1 MRKNKG
7 GKISVT
13 KPRAKTSESIVP
25 TIIRKE
31 KTVGATTTESKDT
44 KRSEIMNICRSVK
57 SSTEPQFQCGF
68 KASNGEKYCPLH
80 LTYNKIIDY
89 ENKIYEIK
97 SDRVVVEKKINP
109 IYLTHEISPK
119 AQVEVPEC
127 AMVTTNCKPPMK
139 GKSVGKKAPVKKG
152 SCLKEQTTSSVMASY
167 HDNENTLEV
176 KMLIMINDD
185 EISEK
190 LSDLLGPAFDD
201 ITLSE
206 DQEDPITMDKFWD
219 IRAGRKVPLFDNK
232 YYLFSYHDSKGKI
245 RCLTVFTLY
254 DMIESKDYDHP
265 STTEPME
272 PDVIARAEKLIEL
285 YTTKLN
291 LFNQNSI
298 NKNSPEYELK
308 NRINKLFK
316 QFHVHSIYFED
327 SWLLNVTRSDELSRI
342 VRDTQNLANNNVRNI
357 NPNIRALTFPRS
369 DAIMPKVTKG
379 NKSALTVDTLSLQNH
394 VVDTWEYIIKAA
406 NSSGNQVPIWI
417 IALGL
422 NGVVPAVGE
431 KYPGLSEML
440 R

>member
-1 MRKNKG
+1 MKKTSG

-13 KPRAKTSESIVP
+13 KTRGKMSAPIQ
-25 TIIRKE
+25 KE
-31 KTVGATTTESKDT
+31 KRVGSITIESKDT
-44 KRSEIMNICRSVK
+44 KKSDIINICRSVR

-68 KASNGEKYCPLH
+68 KAANGEKYCPLH

-109 IYLTHEISPK
+109 IYFTHEISSK
-119 AQVEVPEC
+119 EQVEVPEC
-127 AMVTTNCKPPMK
+127 VVTDCKPPAK
-139 GKSVGKKAPVKKG
+139 GKCVGKKPLVRKG
-152 SCLKEQTTSSVMASY
+152 ACLKEQTTSSVMASY

-190 LSDLLGPAFDD
+190 LSELLGPAFDD

-272 PDVIARAEKLIEL
+272 PDVIERAEKLIEL

-327 SWLLNVTRSDELSRI
+327 SWLLNVIRSDELSRI
-342 VRDTQNLANNNVRNI
+342 VRETQNLANNNVRNI
-357 NPNIRALTFPRS
+357 NPNVRAFTFPQS
-369 DAIMPKVTKG
+369 DAIMPKVIKG
-379 NKSALTVDTLSLQNH
+379 SKSALTVGVDTLSLQNH

-406 NSSGNQVPIWI
+406 NNSNNQVPIWI